1 MNLSDA
7 ADITYPFREQPID
20 PPQVRIWT
28 DDDERNFDI
37 WRSQESK
44 YLLMD
49 FLRENAERYE
59 DFCRDKF
66 DAGRALDS
74 DLARADAE
82 LDAEKERL

>member
-1 MNLSDA
+1 MNIHDTT
-7 ADITYPFREQPID
+7 DILYPFREQPVN

-59 DFCRDKF
+59 EFCRDKF
-66 DAGRALDS
+66 DAERNV
-74 DLARADAE
+74 ARGDAE
-82 LDAEKERL
+82 LDAQKEQL